1 MSKYGSST
9 VSIYI
14 EGAPGGT
21 SYNVSQYIDELGG
34 QKITSIT
41 EPTHSF
47 GDSWEEHTPVGM
59 SRGEPFEMGGWFD
72 DTATS
77 GPHAIFK
84 DVDDGTTDDTRA
96 VVIGFGNVRYWH
108 CDTRLTSYE
117 VIASNGKLT
126 KFRVNLLPT
135 GTVTWTTSTS

>member
-1 MSKYGSST
+1 MAKYGSGT
-9 VSIYI
+9 VTIYL

-21 SYNVSQYIDELGG
+21 SYAIQDYILEMGG
-34 QKITSIT
+34 AKITSIT
-41 EPTHSF
+41 EPTTAF
-47 GDSWEEHTPVGM
+47 GDSWEEHLPVGM
-59 SRGEPFEMGGWFD
+59 SKAEPISLTGFFD

-96 VVIGFGNVRYWH
+96 LVVGFGNTRYFH

-117 VIASNGKLT
+117 VVGSVGKLT
-126 KFRVNLLPT
+126 RFNAELLPT